1 MTWYNNNFMQPP
13 AAPYQTPFN
22 QPQRY
27 HGQAPPPYSAAPV
40 NPYGTV
46 RPVVPGQYQAG
57 HISARSV
64 EQSALQQPP
73 TGNGASEKTNGSRK
87 LSTPHVCA
95 SRMKFDKPEKQAAYE
110 ALCHVI
116 FTRRQT
122 RNRECVCGGVGEDV
136 AKETVELYRK
146 NDKKG
151 AVAKFCHRAVR
162 NVSQNKIRKR
172 NPRLKCATRRRIT
185 R

>member
-1 MTWYNNNFMQPP
+1 
-13 AAPYQTPFN
+13 
-22 QPQRY
+22 
-27 HGQAPPPYSAAPV
+27 
-40 NPYGTV
+40 
-46 RPVVPGQYQAG
+46 
-57 HISARSV
+57 
-64 EQSALQQPP
+64 
-73 TGNGASEKTNGSRK
+73 
-87 LSTPHVCA
+87 
-95 SRMKFDKPEKQAAYE
+95 MKFDKPEKQAAYE